1 MERNMEDKVFSKDF
15 HQLTSSERESYS
27 ELFTSEEEFRAI
39 KDLYSGI
46 ARYRQ
51 NSADS
56 KYAVKEKLDALFHEQ
71 FGEEKLVNWRIVSR
85 IAAVSLVLVG
95 SFLWWIL
102 QTNSSVSKPNP
113 TLQAKKGTEVAPRK
127 IVGNDTLSNWT
138 QPVKEEPLL
147 AANESVQANVE
158 PEKILH
164 VRVVNENE
172 NMNYSL
178 KNESM
183 PMTVSAVQEDVT
195 PDSAPSA
202 KRIAISTQAEAVS
215 LTAPDLKDGI
225 YQAGEEI
232 RYSSEWNDS
241 LLLLVQPVFQ

>member
-1 MERNMEDKVFSKDF
+1 MESNMEDKVFSKDF

-27 ELFTSEEEFRAI
+27 ELFTSAEEFRAI

-102 QTNSSVSKPNP
+102 QTNSSVSKPKP
-113 TLQAKKGTEVAPRK
+113 TLQAKQGTEVAPVK
-127 IVGNDTLSNWT
+127 MAGKDTLSNWMQT
-138 QPVKEEPLL
+138 IEEEPLL

-164 VRVVNENE
+164 VRVVNE

-195 PDSAPSA
+195 PDSAPLA
-202 KRIAISTQAEAVS
+202 TRIAISTQAEAVS